1 MATTDGV
8 GGGTTATDVLT
19 GSANSVTRTANSSLG
34 KDDFLKL
41 LVGQMKNMDPLSEG
55 GSDPSQSMAQM
66 TQYSILEQ
74 LQNLS
79 ASTKQSS
86 TYGLIGHT
94 VTYSHKDSSETGN
107 SVVTNVEGV
116 VESVQNVGGKLTLTV
131 GGQGGI
137 DPESVLQVS

>member
-8 GGGTTATDVLT
+8 TSTGGIDTLTSTNTA
-19 GSANSVTRTANSSLG
+19 TRTANSTLG

-41 LVGQMKNMDPLSEG
+41 LVGQMKNMDPLAEG

-79 ASTKQSS
+79 ESNKAMAAQAKTNSTIA
-86 TYGLIGHT
+86 LIGHT
-94 VTYSHKDSSETGN
+94 VSYSQADGTPAEGT
-107 SVVTNVEGV
+107 VEQVTTAGDKV
-116 VESVQNVGGKLTLTV
+116 TLTI
-131 GGQGGI
+131 GGVAGI
-137 DPESVLQVS
+137 DPDSVLEVR

>member
-1 MATTDGV
+1 MATTDSV
-8 GGGTTATDVLT
+8 GGSTAADALT
-19 GSANSVTRTANSSLG
+19 GSATNTTRTANSSLG

-79 ASTKQSS
+79 AATKQSS
-86 TYGLIGHT
+86 TFGLIGHT
-94 VTYSHKDSSETGN
+94 VTYTEKDASETGN
-107 SVVTNVEGV
+107 GVVKNVEGV
-116 VESVQNVGGKLTLTV
+116 VESVQNIGGKLTLTV
-131 GGQGGI
+131 GGKGGI